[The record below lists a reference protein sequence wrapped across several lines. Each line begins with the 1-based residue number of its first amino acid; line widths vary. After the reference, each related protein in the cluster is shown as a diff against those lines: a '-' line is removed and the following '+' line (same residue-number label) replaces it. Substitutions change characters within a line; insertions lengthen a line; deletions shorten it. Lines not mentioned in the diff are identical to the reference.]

1 MSKLGRN
8 LLLLA
13 LSFAMTGISPTYAT
27 DANPTVTITSPSA
40 GAVAKGVLSIG
51 SQFAADPSGTAS
63 ITKIG
68 ISIASAPSGYT
79 NLLTL
84 GGYTSGSGALGSTSV
99 DAYWSN
105 GYFSGSS
112 ATFKV
117 DTTAWPAGSYSIT
130 VTVLDSN
137 GRTTTS
143 SPVSF
148 IIPKGVLLTTNVIS
162 YDGNQV
168 SISATIPGVSSLD
181 GGQVQLL
188 ISDAR
193 SGPFVPVGS
202 FTGGPD
208 KLLFNGPIQISKWVR
223 ASLTGAA
230 SLLDSLSEP
239 TQILAM
245 PKISCSVSSKAK
257 VYAKVNGLCKFS
269 FSVNGVNVALNV
281 DSGKG
286 WHSLGSGTVKGLTFP
301 ISIVGKSIGILKVQI
316 TSSGIPGVYQSF
328 SSNIMTVKVVK

>member
-1 MSKLGRN
+1 MSKLRRN
-8 LLLLA
+8 LLLLV
-13 LSFAMTGISPTYAT
+13 LSFALTGISPTYAT
-27 DANPTVTITSPSA
+27 DANPTVIITSPSA

-51 SQFAADPSGTAS
+51 SQFATDPSGTAT

-84 GGYTSGSGALGSTSV
+84 GGYTSGSGTLGSTSV
-99 DAYWSN
+99 DAYWSSGY

-117 DTTAWPAGSYSIT
+117 DTTSWSAGSYSIT

-162 YDGNQV
+162 YDGNEV
-168 SISATIPGVSSLD
+168 SISASIPGVSSLD

-188 ISDAR
+188 IADAR
-193 SGPFVPVGS
+193 SGPFVPI
-202 FTGGPD
+202 
-208 KLLFNGPIQISKWVR
+208 L
-223 ASLTGAA
+223 SLIHI
-230 SLLDSLSEP
+230 SEP
-239 TQILAM
+239 TR
-245 PKISCSVSSKAK
+245 P
-257 VYAKVNGLCKFS
+257 Y
-269 FSVNGVNVALNV
+269 
-281 DSGKG
+281 
-286 WHSLGSGTVKGLTFP
+286 
-301 ISIVGKSIGILKVQI
+301 
-316 TSSGIPGVYQSF
+316 
-328 SSNIMTVKVVK
+328 

>member
-51 SQFAADPSGTAS
+51 SQFATDPSGTAS

-68 ISIASAPSGYT
+68 ISIAGAPSGYT

-84 GGYTSGSGALGSTSV
+84 GGSTSGSGALGSTNV
-99 DAYWSN
+99 DAYWSS
-105 GYFSGSS
+105 GYFSGST

-117 DTTAWPAGSYSIT
+117 DTTAWSAGSYSIS

-230 SLLDSLSEP
+230 SLLDSRSEP
-239 TQILAM
+239 IQSW
-245 PKISCSVSSKAK
+245 P
-257 VYAKVNGLCKFS
+257 
-269 FSVNGVNVALNV
+269 
-281 DSGKG
+281 
-286 WHSLGSGTVKGLTFP
+286 P
-301 ISIVGKSIGILKVQI
+301 R
-316 TSSGIPGVYQSF
+316 SSGGSARRRVFRSF
-328 SSNIMTVKVVK
+328 RS